1 MSTANKAAM
10 CASTR
15 DAKSPA
21 GLCPFQRSDIGII
34 PVRYALDDM
43 NEQGLQMHPFPAS
56 DPQWKG
62 RFTPKQRQ
70 YTLRQL
76 RDGWL
81 YVYDETDTTFHEYQI
96 EGYEFTKI
104 DWSSDEA
111 DKPANKRGSKGETK
125 SCLVYPAKNTI
136 YMAFAHQRWT
146 WRMCEYMRS
155 HESNCSV
162 WMRKVNLKQFKSTLA
177 HPHAG
182 LSSKLGH
189 YAADIGVNGAPAGI
203 FDSTCTP
210 LASTEAQT
218 DSFKHVADKPGCWD
232 VDYRVDLPAQDCGMF
247 IALDDPLADVS
258 DLFLPLAEEITLRS
272 AIHKDEDNIHKL
284 QMAEI
289 TRNLGR
295 VRLKP
300 EELPEQINDDPMKI
314 LEFERQLTEYLAI
327 QSLADKESSAF
338 ESNPSIGNTP
348 FTPLQEE
355 ALEKHSELKE
365 KYHFTP
371 SDEQKTT
378 WEKNTLFSDEVNWS
392 ELDEFL
398 TQHYT
403 QLKDQDKRIA
413 MLYQDF
419 MEAFEQLG
427 TDPFVIGID
436 NQDEAHLTYLLS
448 LISQY
453 VQVIKQTVN
462 TEKEYA
468 TLESALSLDSP
479 KTLFSLASLGFS
491 NDNLQALNDH
501 VEDLSNHLLSTNSSG
516 DMGALS
522 GAIAS
527 WGGFTD
533 DIRIQDNKWFKALAE
548 PVQLSFIALKNAVTG
563 QAKESWRGIANLLF
577 PHQMNTATTPQGMIS
592 NLRLVILE
600 ALVNPE
606 AIVIHN
612 PDYPAHFA
620 AWQRKMNA
628 EVMIIRQISQPPSGQ
643 LTPKNHQI
651 QTMRSAQQ
659 RMQKLLSSELPVM
672 VMLKYEAVN
681 NAAKQMLNEAIER
694 SWQQGKDITQASW
707 NKMGKMGGVVAILNL
722 WNTAAVLQNI
732 HHKAE
737 QYPESDL
744 WTNPAVREATY
755 ATSYAVSAVTAV
767 WRDAT
772 WGKMATNQSLLSES
786 LKIALRSSTHSY
798 ELRQS
803 LATFA
808 KTTAAVSLF
817 GLIATA
823 LETWES
829 YDKFKDMSHSP
840 MERFGY
846 GLKGFSTVIQTIA
859 FGGQLTAL
867 ISSRLGWTFR
877 SFGLLGSIIAPWILT
892 TFMVGSILFLISII
906 IINAFKRT
914 ELEKWLLHSAWGK
927 DAKHWEAVD
936 ELTRLEQIIH
946 KPQVRLNKVISSLPS
961 KAIYGSAA
969 GQQWQLEI
977 SLPMHTKGK
986 SIGLQVTRTPTQN
999 KYSYVTS
1006 SLKTAVMVNEQNGI
1020 WSKDETGNSVYRLDL
1035 GGTTKDSTTVF
1046 ISLPFNWQA
1055 SEHDM
1060 LGYIASGSSKGE
1072 LVILPARK
1080 DNVIRTIKVE
1090 VNDGF

>member
-15 DAKSPA
+15 DIKSPV
-21 GLCPFQRSDIGII
+21 GLCPFQRSYIGII

-43 NEQGLQMHPFPAS
+43 NEQGVQMHPLPS
-56 DPQWKG
+56 TDTQWKG

-81 YVYDETDTTFHEYQI
+81 YVYDETDKTFHEYQI

-104 DWSSDEA
+104 EWSNDEA
-111 DKPANKRGSKGETK
+111 DKPANERGSKGETK

-146 WRMCEYMRS
+146 WRLCEHMRS
-155 HESNCSV
+155 HTPNRSL
-162 WMRKVNLKQFKSTLA
+162 WMRKINLKQFNSALA
-177 HPHAG
+177 HPHTG

-189 YAADIGVNGAPAGI
+189 YAADIGVNGAPTGI
-203 FDSTCTP
+203 FNSTCTP
-210 LASTEAQT
+210 LTSTEAQT

-300 EELPEQINDDPMKI
+300 EDLPEQISDDPVKV

-327 QSLADKESSAF
+327 QSLADKESAAL

-371 SDEQKTT
+371 SDEQKTA
-378 WEKNTLFSDEVNWS
+378 WEKNTLFSDEVNWN

-403 QLKDQDKRIA
+403 QLKEQDKRIA

-419 MEAFEQLG
+419 MEAFELLG
-427 TDPFVIGID
+427 TDPLVIGID
-436 NQDEAHLTYLLS
+436 NQDEDHLTYLLS
-448 LISQY
+448 VISQY
-453 VQVIKQTVN
+453 LQVIKQAVN
-462 TEKEYA
+462 TEKEYV

-479 KTLFSLASLGFS
+479 KTLFALASLGFS
-491 NDNLQALNDH
+491 NDHLQALNDH
-501 VEDLSNHLLSTNSSG
+501 VEELSNHLISTNSSG

-548 PVQLSFIALKNAVTG
+548 PVQLSFLALQNAVTG

-577 PHQMNTATTPQGMIS
+577 PHQMNTATTPQGMVS

-612 PDYPAHFA
+612 PDYPAHFV

-628 EVMIIRQISQPPSGQ
+628 EVMFIRQISQPPSGQ

-659 RMQKLLSSELPVM
+659 RMQKLLSSEIPVM

-707 NKMGKMGGVVAILNL
+707 NKMGKMGGVVATLNL
-722 WNTAAVLQNI
+722 WNTAAVLKNL
-732 HHKAE
+732 HHKAA
-737 QYPESDL
+737 QHPESDI

-755 ATSYAVSAVTAV
+755 ATSYAVSAVTAM
-767 WRDAT
+767 WRDVA

-803 LATFA
+803 LAAFT
-808 KTTAAVSLF
+808 KTTTAVSLF
-817 GLIATA
+817 GLIATG

-829 YDKFKDMSHSP
+829 HDKFKDTSHSP

-846 GLKGFSTVIQTIA
+846 GLKGISTFSQTFVYFFQFGANVFSRFGIFSTSIGA
-859 FGGQLTAL
+859 
-867 ISSRLGWTFR
+867 
-877 SFGLLGSIIAPWILT
+877 IIAPWMLT
-892 TFMVGSILFLISII
+892 TFMVSSILFFISII
-906 IINAFKRT
+906 IINAFKRS
-914 ELEKWLLHSAWGK
+914 ELEKWLLHSTWGK

-986 SIGLQVTRTPTQN
+986 SIGLQVTRRPMQN

-1006 SLKTAVMVNEQNGI
+1006 SPKPTVVVNEQNGF
-1020 WSKDETGNSVYRLDL
+1020 WSKDETGNPVYRLDL
-1035 GGTTKDSTTVF
+1035 AGTTKDSITVF

-1055 SEHDM
+1055 SEHEK
-1060 LGYIASGSSKGE
+1060 LGYIASGNSQGE
-1072 LVILPARK
+1072 LVISPAFK
-1080 DNVIRTIKVE
+1080 ESSIRTINVD
-1090 VNDGF
+1090 VN

>member
-1 MSTANKAAM
+1 
-10 CASTR
+10 
-15 DAKSPA
+15 
-21 GLCPFQRSDIGII
+21 
-34 PVRYALDDM
+34 
-43 NEQGLQMHPFPAS
+43 
-56 DPQWKG
+56 
-62 RFTPKQRQ
+62 
-70 YTLRQL
+70 
-76 RDGWL
+76 
-81 YVYDETDTTFHEYQI
+81 
-96 EGYEFTKI
+96 
-104 DWSSDEA
+104 
-111 DKPANKRGSKGETK
+111 
-125 SCLVYPAKNTI
+125 
-136 YMAFAHQRWT
+136 
-146 WRMCEYMRS
+146 
-155 HESNCSV
+155 
-162 WMRKVNLKQFKSTLA
+162 
-177 HPHAG
+177 
-182 LSSKLGH
+182 
-189 YAADIGVNGAPAGI
+189 
-203 FDSTCTP
+203 
-210 LASTEAQT
+210 
-218 DSFKHVADKPGCWD
+218 
-232 VDYRVDLPAQDCGMF
+232 
-247 IALDDPLADVS
+247 
-258 DLFLPLAEEITLRS
+258 
-272 AIHKDEDNIHKL
+272 
-284 QMAEI
+284 
-289 TRNLGR
+289 
-295 VRLKP
+295 
-300 EELPEQINDDPMKI
+300 
-314 LEFERQLTEYLAI
+314 
-327 QSLADKESSAF
+327 DKESAAF

-371 SDEQKTT
+371 SDEQKTA

-427 TDPFVIGID
+427 TDPLVIGID
-436 NQDEAHLTYLLS
+436 NQDEDHLTYLLS
-448 LISQY
+448 VISQY
-453 VQVIKQTVN
+453 LQVIKQAVN

-479 KTLFSLASLGFS
+479 KTLFALASLGFS
-491 NDNLQALNDH
+491 NDNLQVLNDH
-501 VEDLSNHLLSTNSSG
+501 VEELSNHLISTNSSG

-548 PVQLSFIALKNAVTG
+548 PVQLSFIALQNAVTG

-577 PHQMNTATTPQGMIS
+577 PHQMNSATTPEGMVS

-620 AWQRKMNA
+620 VWQRKMNA
-628 EVMIIRQISQPPSGQ
+628 EVMVIRQISQPPSGQ
-643 LTPKNHQI
+643 PTPKNHQI

-659 RMQKLLSSELPVM
+659 RMQKLLSSEIPVM

-681 NAAKQMLNEAIER
+681 NAAKQMLNEAIDR
-694 SWQQGKDITQASW
+694 SWQQGKQSTQASW

-722 WNTAAVLQNI
+722 WNTAAVLKNL

-737 QYPESDL
+737 QYPESNV
-744 WTNPAVREATY
+744 WTDPAVREATY

-767 WRDAT
+767 WRDVT
-772 WGKMATNQSLLSES
+772 WSKMATDGELLKKSLHLAIKEASVSETMA
-786 LKIALRSSTHSY
+786 LK
-798 ELRQS
+798 
-803 LATFA
+803 TFA

-846 GLKGFSTVIQTIA
+846 GLKGTSTATQLFVFSMQ
-859 FGGQLTAL
+859 
-867 ISSRLGWTFR
+867 FR
-877 SFGLLGSIIAPWILT
+877 SNINSLIGRASISSIIAPWMLT
-892 TFMVGSILFLISII
+892 TFMVSSILFFISII

-914 ELEKWLLHSAWGK
+914 ELEKWLLHSTWGK
-927 DAKHWEAVD
+927 ASKQWEAVD
-936 ELTRLEQIIH
+936 ELARLERIIH
-946 KPQVRLNKVISSLPS
+946 KPQVRLNKVFSSTPS
-961 KAIYGSAA
+961 KVMYASVA

-986 SIGLQVTRTPTQN
+986 SIGLQVTRKPGQN

-1006 SLKTAVMVNEQNGI
+1006 SPKPAVVVNEQNGI
-1020 WSKDETGNSVYRLDL
+1020 WSKDETGNPVYRLDL
-1035 GGTTKDSTTVF
+1035 AGTIKDSITLF
-1046 ISLPFNWQA
+1046 IDLPFNWQT
-1055 SEHDM
+1055 SEHDQ
-1060 LGYIASGSSKGE
+1060 LGYIASGNNQGE
-1072 LVILPARK
+1072 LVVSAAQK
-1080 DNVIRTIKVE
+1080 DNITRTIKVE
-1090 VNDGF
+1090 VNDGL

>member
-15 DAKSPA
+15 DVRSPA

-43 NEQGLQMHPFPAS
+43 DEQGGQMHPLPS
-56 DPQWKG
+56 TDTQWKG
-62 RFTPKQRQ
+62 RFTPQQRQ

-104 DWSSDEA
+104 DWSNDEA
-111 DKPANKRGSKGETK
+111 DKPANERGSKGETK
-125 SCLVYPAKNTI
+125 SCLVYPAKNTL

-146 WRMCEYMRS
+146 WRLCEHMRS
-155 HESNCSV
+155 HISNRSL
-162 WMRKVNLKQFKSTLA
+162 WMRKVNLKQFKSDLA

-189 YAADIGVNGAPAGI
+189 YAADIGVDGVPTGI

-210 LASTEAQT
+210 LTSTEAQT
-218 DSFKHVADKPGCWD
+218 NSFKHVADKPGCWD

-272 AIHKDEDNIHKL
+272 AIHKDADNLYKL

-295 VRLKP
+295 VRLKH
-300 EELPEQINDDPMKI
+300 EELPEQINDDQIKI
-314 LEFERQLTEYLAI
+314 LKFERQLTEYLAI
-327 QSLADKESSAF
+327 QSLANKESAAF
-338 ESNPSIGNTP
+338 ESNPSIGNIP

-365 KYHFTP
+365 RYNFTP
-371 SDEQKTT
+371 SDEQKTA
-378 WEKNTLFSDEVNWS
+378 WEKNSVFSDEVNWD

-427 TDPFVIGID
+427 TDPLVIGVD
-436 NQDEAHLTYLLS
+436 NQDEAHITYLLS

-453 VQVIKQTVN
+453 LQVIKQAVN

-468 TLESALSLDSP
+468 SLETALSLDSP
-479 KTLFSLASLGFS
+479 KTLFALASLGFS
-491 NDNLQALNDH
+491 NDNSQALNDH
-501 VEDLSNHLLSTNSSG
+501 VKELNNHLLSMDSTG
-516 DMGALS
+516 DMIALS
-522 GAIAS
+522 GAIAN
-527 WGGFTD
+527 WGGFTG
-533 DIRIQDNKWFKALAE
+533 DIRIQDNKWFKALAK
-548 PVQLSFIALKNAVTG
+548 PVQLSFTALQNAVTG

-600 ALVNPE
+600 VLVSPE
-606 AIVIHN
+606 AVVIHN
-612 PDYPAHFA
+612 PNYPVQFA
-620 AWQRKMNA
+620 AWQRKVNA
-628 EVMIIRQISQPPSGQ
+628 EAMLIRRISQTSSGQ
-643 LTPKNHQI
+643 PTPKNHQI

-659 RMQKLLSSELPVM
+659 RMQKLLSSELPRM
-672 VMLKYEAVN
+672 VTLKNEAIN

-694 SWQQGKDITQASW
+694 SWLQGKQSVQASW
-707 NKMGKMGGVVAILNL
+707 NKMGKMGGIVAILNL

-732 HHKAE
+732 HHKVG
-737 QYPESDL
+737 QHPESNL

-767 WRDAT
+767 WRDVA

-803 LATFA
+803 LAAFA

-817 GLIATA
+817 GLIATG

-829 YDKFKDMSHSP
+829 HDKFKDTSHSP

-846 GLKGFSTVIQTIA
+846 GLKGTSTATQLFVFSMQ
-859 FGGQLTAL
+859 
-867 ISSRLGWTFR
+867 FR
-877 SFGLLGSIIAPWILT
+877 SNIYSLIGRASISSIIAPWMLT
-892 TFMVGSILFLISII
+892 TFMVSSILFFISII

-914 ELEKWLLHSAWGK
+914 ELEKWLLHSTWGK

-986 SIGLQVTRTPTQN
+986 SIGLQVTRRPMQN

-1006 SLKTAVMVNEQNGI
+1006 SPKPAVVVNEQNGI
-1020 WSKDETGNSVYRLDL
+1020 WSKDDMGNPIYQLDL
-1035 GGTTKDSTTVF
+1035 GGTIRDTITILVNM
-1046 ISLPFNWQA
+1046 PFNWQA

-1060 LGYIASGSSKGE
+1060 LGYIASGNSQGE
-1072 LVILPARK
+1072 LVISPSLKEFATRM
-1080 DNVIRTIKVE
+1080 IE
-1090 VNDGF
+1090 VRGK

>member
-15 DAKSPA
+15 DVRSPV

-56 DPQWKG
+56 DTQWKG

-81 YVYDETDTTFHEYQI
+81 YVYDETDKTFHEYQI

-104 DWSSDEA
+104 EWSNDEA
-111 DKPANKRGSKGETK
+111 DKPANERGSKGETK

-146 WRMCEYMRS
+146 WRLCEHMRS
-155 HESNCSV
+155 HETNRSL
-162 WMRKVNLKQFKSTLA
+162 WMRKINLKQFNSALA
-177 HPHAG
+177 HSHAG

-189 YAADIGVNGAPAGI
+189 YAADIGVNGAPTGM

-210 LASTEAQT
+210 LTSTEAQT

-300 EELPEQINDDPMKI
+300 EELPEQISDDPVKV

-327 QSLADKESSAF
+327 QSLADKESAAF

-371 SDEQKTT
+371 SDEQKTA
-378 WEKNTLFSDEVNWS
+378 WEKNTLFSDEVNWN

-427 TDPFVIGID
+427 ADPLVIGID
-436 NQDEAHLTYLLS
+436 NQDEDHLTYLLS
-448 LISQY
+448 VISQY
-453 VQVIKQTVN
+453 LQVIKQAVN
-462 TEKEYA
+462 TEKELA
-468 TLESALSLDSP
+468 TLETALSLYSP
-479 KTLFSLASLGFS
+479 KTLFALASLGFS
-491 NDNLQALNDH
+491 NDNLQALNDY
-501 VEDLSNHLLSTNSSG
+501 VEELSTHLISTNSSG

-533 DIRIQDNKWFKALAE
+533 DIRIQDNKWFKVLAE
-548 PVQLSFIALKNAVTG
+548 PVQLSFIALQNAVTG

-620 AWQRKMNA
+620 EWQRKMNA
-628 EVMIIRQISQPPSGQ
+628 EVMVIRQISQPPSGQ
-643 LTPKNHQI
+643 PTPKNHQI

-659 RMQKLLSSELPVM
+659 RMQKLLSSEIPMM

-722 WNTAAVLQNI
+722 WNTAAVLKNL

-744 WTNPAVREATY
+744 WTDPAVREATY
-755 ATSYAVSAVTAV
+755 ATSYAVSAVTAM
-767 WRDAT
+767 WREVT
-772 WGKMATNQSLLSES
+772 WSKMATDGELLKKSLSRAIITSSASEVVT
-786 LKIALRSSTHSY
+786 LK
-798 ELRQS
+798 
-803 LATFA
+803 TFA
-808 KTTAAVSLF
+808 KTTSALSLF
-817 GLIATA
+817 GLIATG

-829 YDKFKDMSHSP
+829 HDKFKDTSRSP

-846 GLKGFSTVIQTIA
+846 GLKGTSTATQLFVFSMQ
-859 FGGQLTAL
+859 
-867 ISSRLGWTFR
+867 FR
-877 SFGLLGSIIAPWILT
+877 SNIYSLIGRASISSIIAPWMLT
-892 TFMVGSILFLISII
+892 TFMVSSILFFISII

-914 ELEKWLLHSAWGK
+914 ELEKWLLHSTWGK
-927 DAKHWEAVD
+927 ASKQWEAVD
-936 ELTRLEQIIH
+936 ELARLERIIH
-946 KPQVRLNKVISSLPS
+946 KPQVRLNKVFSSTPS
-961 KAIYGSAA
+961 KVMYASAA

-986 SIGLQVTRTPTQN
+986 SIGLKVTRKPGQN

-1006 SLKTAVMVNEQNGI
+1006 SPKPAVVVNEQNGI
-1020 WSKDETGNSVYRLDL
+1020 WSKDETGNPVYRLDL
-1035 GGTTKDSTTVF
+1035 AGTIKDSITLF
-1046 ISLPFNWQA
+1046 IDLPFNWQT
-1055 SEHDM
+1055 SEHDQ
-1060 LGYIASGSSKGE
+1060 LGYIASGNNQGE
-1072 LVILPARK
+1072 LVVSAAQK
-1080 DNVIRTIKVE
+1080 DNITRTIKVE
-1090 VNDGF
+1090 VNDGL